1 MKNIFIITGRSGAGK
16 TTLCKKLEAVLNYPL
31 LTFASM
37 GKSFANENGYNKIIE
52 CYLAM
57 EKEEFNT
64 QISEYMLN
72 IMKET
77 LDTCNTIII
86 DGLYM
91 YELTKTLKEDYNCT
105 VIYLKL
111 DENTRYE
118 RIAKRRALTMEEA
131 KNENELKEKQKND
144 AGIDKLIEEADYIID
159 GRKKEE
165 DVFDT
170 AKKLI
175 KKRESSLESEKNYEE

>member
-1 MKNIFIITGRSGAGK
+1 MKNIFIITGRTGAGK
-16 TTLCKKLEAVLNYPL
+16 TTLCKKLEADLNYPL

-37 GKSFANENGYNKIIE
+37 GKSFANENGYNKIRE
-52 CYLAM
+52 CHLAM
-57 EKEEFNT
+57 GKEEFNPK
-64 QISEYMLN
+64 ISEYMLN
-72 IMKET
+72 IIKET
-77 LDTCNTIII
+77 FNTYDTIIA

-91 YELTKTLKEDYNCT
+91 YELIRTLKKHYNCT

-111 DENTRYE
+111 EENIRYE
-118 RIAKRRALTMEEA
+118 RIAQRLESTIEEA
-131 KNENELKEKQKND
+131 RKENEIKERLKDD
-144 AGIDKLIEEADYIID
+144 AGIVSVIEDADYIID

-175 KKRESSLESEKNYEE
+175 KSRIPFRKNKNYEE